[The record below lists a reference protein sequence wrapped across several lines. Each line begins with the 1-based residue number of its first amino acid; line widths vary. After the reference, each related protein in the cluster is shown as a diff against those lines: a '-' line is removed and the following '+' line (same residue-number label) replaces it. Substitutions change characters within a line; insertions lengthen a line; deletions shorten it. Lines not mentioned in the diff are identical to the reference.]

1 FGSTSPNLVG
11 FWVIERKV
19 FWPFLFADP
28 SQQPIRV
35 LAPYDKIAAGKY
47 PTVSYQVL
55 TAPPLSQEVL
65 AKAPYLLDWL
75 NNFDFVVVI
84 STGCS
89 EHLDAF
95 DALPLSLVEKT
106 DVAAL
111 YKVKRPNDH

>member
-1 FGSTSPNLVG
+1 M
-11 FWVIERKV
+11 
-19 FWPFLFADP
+19 
-28 SQQPIRV
+28 
-35 LAPYDKIAAGKY
+35 
-47 PTVSYQVL
+47 L
-55 TAPPLSQEVL
+55 TTPPLSQEVL
-65 AKAPYLLDWL
+65 RKAPYLLDWP

-111 YKVKRPNDH
+111 YKIKIPNER